1 MTEFCEYT
9 TAVVQLYQPSGTI
22 VSPQWYDCT
31 SAVELLRERTGDDDA
46 FWTSSWF
53 RVAVCEACFCSVGVL
68 FA

>member
-9 TAVVQLYQPSGTI
+9 TAVVRLYQPSGTI

-31 SAVELLRERTGDDDA
+31 SAVELFRERTGGNDVVR
-46 FWTSSWF
+46 TSSCF
-53 RVAVCEACFCSVGVL
+53 RVAVCEACFCSVGAL